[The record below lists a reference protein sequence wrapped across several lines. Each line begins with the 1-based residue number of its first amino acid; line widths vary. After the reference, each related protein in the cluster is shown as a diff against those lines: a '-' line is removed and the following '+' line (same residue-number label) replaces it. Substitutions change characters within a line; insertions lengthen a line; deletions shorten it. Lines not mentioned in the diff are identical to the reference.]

1 MKFDGAIVSEQGVK
15 FAIAVVENGV
25 FYNSD
30 SYIDQI
36 RNRFVPYFP
45 DVPILLMSTDRKGR
59 IVYHGR
65 TDLTLIL
72 AGLDFRKINWK
83 RYNANDLKSHL

>member
-1 MKFDGAIVSEQGVK
+1 MEFDGALVSEQGIT
-15 FAIAVVENGV
+15 FAIVIVENGI

-36 RNRFVPYFP
+36 RNSFVPFFP
-45 DVPILLMSTDRKGR
+45 NVPIVLMSTDRKGR
-59 IVYHGR
+59 LVYHGR
-65 TDLTLIL
+65 TDLTLFL

-83 RYNANDLKSHL
+83 HYSAS

>member
-1 MKFDGAIVSEQGVK
+1 MEFDGALVEEQGKV

-30 SYIDQI
+30 NYIDQI
-36 RNRFVPYFP
+36 RNRFSPYFP
-45 DVPILLMSTDRKGR
+45 NVPIILMSTDRKGR
-59 IVYHGR
+59 IVYHGK
-65 TDLTLIL
+65 TDLTQFL

-83 RYNANDLKSHL
+83 HYKVS